1 MFSILYEKCA
11 ERNFIPDPKVLHID
25 FEQATIQAAREI
37 IGFELEIKGCFY
49 HLCQN
54 TYRKIQNLG
63 LQNLYTNND
72 SFSHFCGML
81 DGLAFLPLH
90 KIYEGMNYL
99 KTVVPP
105 EANELLKYFDCTY
118 VTGTYKK
125 VGLGEC
131 IKLHGT

>member
-1 MFSILYEKCA
+1 MKN
-11 ERNFIPDPKVLHID
+11 RFIMS
-25 FEQATIQAAREI
+25 T
-37 IGFELEIKGCFY
+37 
-49 HLCQN
+49 N

-63 LQNLYTNND
+63 LQKLYTNND

-90 KIYEGMNYL
+90 KIHEGMNFL

-105 EANELLKYFDCTY
+105 EADELLEYFDCTY

-125 VGLGEC
+125 VGSGEC
-131 IKLHGT
+131 IKLRRIKAMYPPEIWNVHESTLNGEHHTNNMCESWNNRFKHVSGT